1 MPSHIVF
8 QSKDRGRR
16 EDSSEDKQETKG
28 QKLPK
33 TALEKIEEKEKR
45 DIGAKPGQP
54 FDACLVELFDKPTS
68 VLMKLKTFFPFD
80 LFPDKISIDLI
91 KITIGKN
98 IFFSSSQIKNIL
110 MKDIVYVKT
119 ETSIFMATLK
129 ITEGRDK
136 QNPYVI
142 KPLKKD
148 DAIKAGKIISR
159 LVIGRSESLSF
170 SAASFSSAAS

>member
-1 MPSHIVF
+1 
-8 QSKDRGRR
+8 
-16 EDSSEDKQETKG
+16 
-28 QKLPK
+28 
-33 TALEKIEEKEKR
+33 
-45 DIGAKPGQP
+45 
-54 FDACLVELFDKPTS
+54 
-68 VLMKLKTFFPFD
+68 MKLKTFFPFD